1 VRAREDAV
9 SFDTSRLCDFSERV
23 RLEVPAMQ
31 LTPLIRERGQ
41 LVVSE
46 TRVYFQPLHNISGR

>member
-1 VRAREDAV
+1 V
-9 SFDTSRLCDFSERV
+9 SFDASRLCDFSERV
-23 RLEVPAMQ
+23 LLEVPAMQ

-46 TRVYFQPLHNISGR
+46 SRVYFQPLHNISGEHA